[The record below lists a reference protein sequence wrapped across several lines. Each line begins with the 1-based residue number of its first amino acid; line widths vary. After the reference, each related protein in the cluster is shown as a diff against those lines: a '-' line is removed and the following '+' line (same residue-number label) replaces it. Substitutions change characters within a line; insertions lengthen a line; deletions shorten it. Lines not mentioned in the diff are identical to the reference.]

1 MKTLITTVSE
11 SDDDTDLEFQVDTDS
26 ASEGRGGDVGKE
38 EKADIWA
45 RIGRR
50 ESLEKAFRQAD
61 EELGAS
67 VSGTHK
73 LSIDLNRSGMSSDRE
88 QDARIQRAAEWA
100 GGQGGEVVEGGGG
113 GEAISVTV
121 EGGGGSLWRRAGR
134 GRCLA
139 DSGDLVWTLAELR
152 LIRVKRQERR

>member
-50 ESLEKAFRQAD
+50 ESLEKAL
-61 EELGAS
+61 ES
-67 VSGTHK
+67 V
-73 LSIDLNRSGMSSDRE
+73 
-88 QDARIQRAAEWA
+88 
-100 GGQGGEVVEGGGG
+100 GGP
-113 GEAISVTV
+113 S
-121 EGGGGSLWRRAGR
+121 
-134 GRCLA
+134 
-139 DSGDLVWTLAELR
+139 
-152 LIRVKRQERR
+152 QEHHHHHHHHHD

>member
-61 EELGAS
+61 EELGSLGAS

-73 LSIDLNRSGMSSDRE
+73 LSIDLNRSGM
-88 QDARIQRAAEWA
+88 
-100 GGQGGEVVEGGGG
+100 
-113 GEAISVTV
+113 
-121 EGGGGSLWRRAGR
+121 
-134 GRCLA
+134 
-139 DSGDLVWTLAELR
+139 
-152 LIRVKRQERR
+152 